1 MRKLTE
7 AGVSPPD
14 VKAIFKGATDLR
26 NNPSGLGKMFKS
38 LRKDKI
44 ELSDLQQAWKNDG
57 FSDDTRDIKRI
68 LDKQFGFSDS
78 EINKVFAEVFGKSDT
93 EAGYEEPVASPVIN
107 KIAEYA
113 KNNGLTDSL
122 IAFMEQE
129 FGKELGLGKKATTE
143 DIRHIFT
150 RILGEDRPN
159 RHLLIKEQEKT
170 QFGRKRK

>member
-1 MRKLTE
+1 MHNLNE
-7 AGVSPPD
+7 SQINSPD

-44 ELSDLQQAWKNDG
+44 ELSDLQQSWKDDG

-68 LDKQFGFSDS
+68 LLSQGFSEK
-78 EINKVFAEVFGKSDT
+78 EIQKVFAEVFGKSDT
-93 EAGYEEPVASPVIN
+93 DAGYEEPVASPVIN

-113 KNNGLTDSL
+113 KKNGLTDSL

-150 RILGEDRPN
+150 RILEEDRPN
-159 RHLLIKEQEKT
+159 RYLLIKEQEKT

>member
-1 MRKLTE
+1 MRNVNESQINT
-7 AGVSPPD
+7 PD

-44 ELSDLQQAWKNDG
+44 ELSDLQQAWKDGG

-68 LDKQFGFSDS
+68 LLNQGFSEK
-78 EINKVFAEVFGKSDT
+78 EIQTVFAEVFGKSDT
-93 EAGYEEPVASPVIN
+93 DAGYEEPVASPVIN

-113 KNNGLTDSL
+113 KKNGLTDSL

-129 FGKELGLGKKATTE
+129 FAEELGTGKKATTE

-150 RILGEDRPN
+150 RILEEDRPN

>member
-1 MRKLTE
+1 MHNLNE
-7 AGVSPPD
+7 SQINSPD

-44 ELSDLQQAWKNDG
+44 ELSDLQQSWKDDG

-68 LDKQFGFSDS
+68 LLNQGFSEK
-78 EINKVFAEVFGKSDT
+78 EIQKVFAEVFGKSDT
-93 EAGYEEPVASPVIN
+93 DAGYEEPVASPVIN

-113 KNNGLTDSL
+113 KKNGLTDSL

-150 RILGEDRPN
+150 RILEEDRPN
-159 RHLLIKEQEKT
+159 RYLLIKEQEKT

>member
-1 MRKLTE
+1 MRNLIE
-7 AGVSPPD
+7 AEISPPD
-14 VKAIFKGATDLR
+14 VKALFKSATNLR
-26 NNPSGLGKMFKS
+26 SKPSGFGKIFKS

-44 ELSDLQQAWKNDG
+44 ELSDLQQAWKDDG

-68 LDKQFGFSDS
+68 LLAQGFS
-78 EINKVFAEVFGKSDT
+78 EKEVKTVFAEVFGNSDNA
-93 EAGYEEPVASPVIN
+93 EGYDVPVASPIIN

-113 KNNGLTDSL
+113 KKNGLADSL
-122 IAFMEQE
+122 ISFMEQE
-129 FGKELGLGKKATTE
+129 FADELGIKKKATTE

-150 RILGEDRPN
+150 RILQEERPN

>member
-1 MRKLTE
+1 MRNLTE
-7 AGVSPPD
+7 SQINPPD

-26 NNPSGLGKMFKS
+26 NKPSGFGRVFKS

-44 ELSDLQQAWKNDG
+44 ELSDLQQAWKDDG

-68 LDKQFGFSDS
+68 LLSHGFKED
-78 EINKVFAEVFGKSDT
+78 EIKKVFSEVFGKSDSDK
-93 EAGYEEPVASPVIN
+93 GYQEPVASGPIL

-113 KNNGLTDSL
+113 KKNGLADSL

-129 FGKELGLGKKATTE
+129 FAEELGTGKKATTE
-143 DIRHIFT
+143 DIRQIFT
-150 RILGEDRPN
+150 RILQEERPN
-159 RHLLIKEQEKT
+159 RHLLIREQEKT

>member
-1 MRKLTE
+1 MRNINE
-7 AGVSPPD
+7 SQINAPD
-14 VKAIFKGATDLR
+14 VKAIFKGVTDLR
-26 NNPSGLGKMFKS
+26 NNPTGFGRMFKR

-44 ELSDLQQAWKNDG
+44 ELSDLQQAWKEDG
-57 FSDDTRDIKRI
+57 FSDDTRDINRI
-68 LDKQFGFSDS
+68 LLANGFDKA
-78 EINKVFAEVFGKSDT
+78 EIKKVFAEVFGKSDT
-93 EAGYEEPVASPVIN
+93 EAGYEAPVASPIIN

-113 KNNGLTDSL
+113 KKNGLTDSL

-129 FGKELGLGKKATTE
+129 FADELGTGKKATTE

-150 RILGEDRPN
+150 RILEEDRPN

>member
-1 MRKLTE
+1 MRNINE
-7 AGVSPPD
+7 AQISNSD
-14 VKAIFKGATDLR
+14 VKAIFRGATDLR
-26 NNPSGLGKMFKS
+26 NNPTGLGKIFKS

-44 ELSDLQQAWKNDG
+44 ELSDLQQAWKDDK

-68 LDKQFGFSDS
+68 LDKQFGFSNQ
-78 EINKVFAEVFGKSDT
+78 EIEKVFAEVFGKSDT
-93 EAGYEEPVASPVIN
+93 EAGYEEPVASDAIN

-113 KNNGLTDSL
+113 KKNGLSDYL
-122 IAFMEQE
+122 IGFMEQE
-129 FGKELGLGKKATTE
+129 FGKELGIGKKATTE

-150 RILGEDRPN
+150 RILEKDRPN

>member
-1 MRKLTE
+1 MHNLTE
-7 AGVSPPD
+7 SQINVPD

-26 NNPSGLGKMFKS
+26 NTPSGLGKMFKS

-44 ELSDLQQAWKNDG
+44 ELSDLQQAWKDDG

-68 LDKQFGFSDS
+68 LLSQGFSEK
-78 EINKVFAEVFGKSDT
+78 EIQKVFAEVFGKSDT
-93 EAGYEEPVASPVIN
+93 AAGYEEPVASPVIN

-113 KNNGLTDSL
+113 KKNGLTDSL

-129 FGKELGLGKKATTE
+129 FGEELGIGKKATTE
-143 DIRHIFT
+143 DIRYIFT
-150 RILGEDRPN
+150 RILQEERPN

>member
-7 AGVSPPD
+7 AEVSPPD

-26 NNPSGLGKMFKS
+26 SRPSGFGRIFKS

-44 ELSDLQQAWKNDG
+44 ELSDLQQAWKDDG

-68 LDKQFGFSDS
+68 LLDHGFSET
-78 EINKVFAEVFGKSDT
+78 EIKTVFAEVFGKSDS
-93 EAGYEEPVASPVIN
+93 EAGYEEPVGSPIIN

-113 KNNGLTDSL
+113 KQKGLSDSL
-122 IAFMEQE
+122 IAFLERE
-129 FGKELGLGKKATTE
+129 YADELGIKKRATTE

-150 RILGEDRPN
+150 RILEEERPN

>member
-1 MRKLTE
+1 MRNINE
-7 AGVSPPD
+7 AQINTPD
-14 VKAIFKGATDLR
+14 VKAIFKGVTDLR
-26 NNPSGLGKMFKS
+26 NNPTGFGRMFKS

-44 ELSDLQQAWKNDG
+44 ELSDLQQAWKEDG

-68 LDKQFGFSDS
+68 LLKQGFSEK
-78 EINKVFAEVFGKSDT
+78 EIQKVFAEVFGKSDSD
-93 EAGYEEPVASPVIN
+93 AGYEEPVASPAIN
-107 KIAEYA
+107 NIAEYA
-113 KNNGLTDSL
+113 KKNGLADSL

-129 FGKELGLGKKATTE
+129 FPDEFGTRKKATTE

-150 RILGEDRPN
+150 RILEEDRPN